1 MKHTY
6 IHAYIHGY
14 PTPLTAHSLAE
25 VVLPIEV
32 DGEPM
37 WFAKEPVGLL
47 GLSGL
52 WNFSTT
58 GASEINRHDE
68 SSTPKL
74 KAPLSR
80 KEGKMPPQ
88 TMNQTPPEPE
98 APKPEASPE
107 APRPEAHCVEDGV
120 IEITHQS
127 QATELGPKGLSKE
140 ASRVWRLACRR
151 LEGLACRLG

>member
-107 APRPEAHCVEDGV
+107 A
-120 IEITHQS
+120 
-127 QATELGPKGLSKE
+127 LNPK
-140 ASRVWRLACRR
+140 RIVWRMVSSRSHIRVRQPIWDQRGYRKKLRGFGA
-151 LEGLACRLG
+151 